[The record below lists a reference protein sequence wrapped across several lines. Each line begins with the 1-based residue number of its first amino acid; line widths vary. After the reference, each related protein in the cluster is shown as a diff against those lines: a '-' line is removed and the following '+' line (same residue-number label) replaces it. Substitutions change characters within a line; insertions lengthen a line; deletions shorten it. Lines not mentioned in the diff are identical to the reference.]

1 MDISIYFQP
10 SLVDTETY
18 LPTQLGSQIER
29 FTNSDNF
36 PSLENK
42 SIALIGV
49 LEDRGSVNNSGTKNA
64 PDLVR
69 KYLYKL
75 FSLTQNSA
83 IVDLGNIHQGFTKED
98 TYFALSS
105 AITSLVKKN
114 IIPII
119 IGGGQ
124 DLTYANF
131 IAYEKLEQMV
141 NVVSVDPVFDIGNI
155 DDRNVNSSNY
165 LGNIILHQ
173 PNFLFN
179 YSNIGYQTYF
189 VEQPA
194 LDLISKLYFDAYRLG
209 FFKFNIEEIEPI
221 VRNADILSFDI
232 SAIRFSD
239 APGCGNHS
247 PNGFYGED
255 ACQIMRYAG
264 LSEKISSLGIYEI
277 NPSFDNSNQTVHLAA
292 QMIWC
297 FLDGFYNRKK
307 DFPFAAKAEVTKFI
321 VFIEEGKYEINFF
334 KSNKSDRWWM
344 EVPYPS
350 SKNSKFERHLMVPC
364 SYSDYQTACSQNLP
378 DRWWQTIQK
387 LV

>member
-18 LPTQLGSQIER
+18 LPTQLGSQISR
-29 FTNSDNF
+29 FTTSDNF

-209 FFKFNIEEIEPI
+209 FFKFNIE
-221 VRNADILSFDI
+221 VRF
-232 SAIRFSD
+232 
-239 APGCGNHS
+239 
-247 PNGFYGED
+247 GFTN
-255 ACQIMRYAG
+255 
-264 LSEKISSLGIYEI
+264 KH
-277 NPSFDNSNQTVHLAA
+277 NSYL
-292 QMIWC
+292 
-297 FLDGFYNRKK
+297 
-307 DFPFAAKAEVTKFI
+307 EVNLMQ
-321 VFIEEGKYEINFF
+321 INFYHWIR
-334 KSNKSDRWWM
+334 SEWLLNQRNVD
-344 EVPYPS
+344 
-350 SKNSKFERHLMVPC
+350 
-364 SYSDYQTACSQNLP
+364 
-378 DRWWQTIQK
+378 K
-387 LV
+387 LNEK